1 MDMFNG
7 IEDAINAA
15 RDPEKV
21 EKQKRLEAEKDA
33 KLKAEI
39 EGYIRPAFEMIWRDA
54 ALAKEV
60 GIEVAKEGRKAE
72 KAKDGPV
79 RSHDVPKIENRL
91 QRPPEL
97 ESKTQSMLAEGKRLA
112 ASRDGETFDFG
123 K

>member
-1 MDMFNG
+1 MLNG

-21 EKQKRLEAEKDA
+21 AAQKKQEMEKDA

-39 EGYIRPAFEMIWRDA
+39 ESYIRPAFEMIWRDA

-60 GIEVAKEGRKAE
+60 GIEVAKEDRKAE
-72 KAKDGPV
+72 KAKEGPV
-79 RSHDVPKIENRL
+79 RNRDISEFENRP
-91 QRPPEL
+91 QRSPEL
-97 ESKTQSMLAEGKRLA
+97 ESKTQSMLSEGERLV
-112 ASRDGETFDFG
+112 ASKDGETFDFG